1 LGWLE
6 IRAGVPG
13 GDGSQSVH
21 GLVVRT
27 CPAECL
33 AKALLLRDWPDG
45 RPWQEPEP
53 GPGGNVAALMR
64 QAPRRH
70 G

>member
-1 LGWLE
+1 M
-6 IRAGVPG
+6 PG
-13 GDGSQSVH
+13 GDGSQPVH
-21 GLVVRT
+21 ELAVRA
-27 CPAECL
+27 CSAECL
-33 AKALLLRDWPDG
+33 AKALPLVPDWLDR

-53 GPGGNVAALMR
+53 GPGGNVTALMR